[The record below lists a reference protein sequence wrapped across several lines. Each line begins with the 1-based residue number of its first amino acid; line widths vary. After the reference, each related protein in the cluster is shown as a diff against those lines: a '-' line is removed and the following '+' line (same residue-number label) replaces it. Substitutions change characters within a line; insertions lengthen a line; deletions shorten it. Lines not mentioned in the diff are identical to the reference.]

1 MHYKRQVIYYL
12 GLPRTG
18 SLSLF
23 QYIESREKAHEL
35 DIDSIINTIYRT
47 RNKQIDNRIETFMYF
62 LNLRKKN
69 YDLEFD
75 ICTMYSFAS
84 REVLF
89 ACPND
94 KYLCIIRPPM
104 EWAHSFIRYSQM
116 VFLDRKITYNSKFWQ
131 LVADNINPVHTIRI
145 TNDIEATADT
155 INNLLEIWTTHVSE
169 ILRYMPSYNSLLLK
183 LDNINKNINC
193 LNTFLGTQNIT
204 STNIF
209 PRANSMRYLSTI
221 KNKRSYK
228 ELIFMNKIDTIV
240 SGHIAFDLYRSIP
253 SVVFGSQ

>member
-1 MHYKRQVIYYL
+1 MYYKSQVIYYL

-18 SLSLF
+18 SSSLF
-23 QYIESREKAHEL
+23 QYIQSRQKAHEL

-47 RNKQIDNRIETFMYF
+47 RNMQIDNRIETFMYF

-94 KYLCIIRPPM
+94 KYLCIIRSPM

-116 VFLDRKITYNSKFWQ
+116 VFLDREITYNSKFWQ
-131 LVADNINPVHTIRI
+131 LVAGNINPVNTIRT

-155 INNLLEIWTTHVSE
+155 FNSLLEIWVTHASE

-183 LDNINKNINC
+183 LDNINKSINYLNI
-193 LNTFLGTQNIT
+193 FLGTQNIT
-204 STNIF
+204 SSNIF
-209 PRANSMRYLSTI
+209 PCANSMRHLTTI

-228 ELIFMNKIDTIV
+228 KSIFMNKIDTII
-240 SGHIAFDLYRSIP
+240 SGHIAFELYRSIP
-253 SVVFGSQ
+253 SVLFGSQ